1 MPRFD
6 SLRLFAGAL
15 AIGLLASAPAHA
27 QQADSLASI
36 ARRLQQYEKQNLVEQ
51 LYVHLDRPAYATGE
65 TMWLKAY
72 AVDGTF
78 HRPLDLSK
86 VAYVEV
92 LDAQNHPV
100 AQTQLALQA
109 ATGQGSL
116 VLPATL
122 ASGRYLVRAY
132 TSWMQNFSPDFY
144 FQSPVVVVNTFSP
157 SGTAPAPASPTA
169 YDVQFFPEGGQL
181 VRGLPSR
188 VGFKVLDAAGRSLA
202 ATGTVADARG
212 KVVAALSTLKFGLG
226 SFSFTPSEA
235 GASYVATLKL
245 PSGATITSRL
255 PAAQAQGYTLS
266 LQEASPT
273 TLRLTVASQP
283 SAAGPVQLLAHAG
296 PRVVVALTKSLDG
309 GQASF
314 TINRH
319 DLPAGITHFTVF
331 DGARQPLAERLYFR
345 APHQPLVLAGQ
356 ASRAAYAPRARVEVQ
371 LSASHAANASVAV
384 YQLDSLSAASP
395 LDISGYLLL
404 AADLRG
410 HVENPGYYVR
420 DSSATGRAA
429 ADNLMLTQ
437 GWSRFRWREVLGGAV
452 PSHPHLA
459 EVNGPLLR
467 ARLTTAAGTPAAGV
481 GTYLSIPN
489 RAGRFYYARTQADG
503 VALFEP
509 LTLAGAQ
516 KVVVQADPKAGGPYE
531 LSLLSPYSTQFAPA
545 SLPAWA
551 PTAALLPALSDRH
564 LQVQVQ
570 QAFTD
575 AVPYRV
581 PAQDSASVYGKVSEQ
596 YLLDA
601 YTRFRVMEE
610 VLREYVPGVLVRKR
624 ADGFHFINLNR
635 PRQLI
640 FDTDPLTLLDGVPIF
655 RTNDIMAFD
664 PLKVKRLNVVAGR
677 YYQGTQTYD
686 GVVSF
691 TTYKGDLAD
700 FQLDPH
706 ALLEEYEGVQGQRE
720 FYAPRYETAQQQQ
733 SRLPDLRNLLYWN
746 PQVRLQASQPQ
757 TLNFYTSDQAGRYL
771 VVAQGLAT
779 DGRLGSTSF
788 TFEVKPAL

>member
-1 MPRFD
+1 MPGFASFC
-6 SLRLFAGAL
+6 SLAGGLAL
-15 AIGLLASAPAHA
+15 GLLASAPAHA
-27 QQADSLASI
+27 QPADSLASLV
-36 ARRLQQYEKQNLVEQ
+36 RRLRQHSQRNLTEQ
-51 LYVHLDRPAYATGE
+51 LYLHLDRPAYVTGE

-72 AVDGTF
+72 AVDGTY

-92 LDAQNHPV
+92 LDAQNRPV
-100 AQTQLALQA
+100 AQTQLALRA
-109 ATGQGSL
+109 AMGQGSL

-144 FQSPVVVVNTFSP
+144 FQSSVVVVNTFSP
-157 SGTAPAPASPTA
+157 SGAAPAPASPAA

-181 VRGLPSR
+181 VQGLPSR
-188 VGFKVLDAAGRSLA
+188 VGFKVLDGAGRSLA

-212 KVVAALSTLKFGLG
+212 NVVATFSTLKYGLG
-226 SFSFTPSEA
+226 SFLLPPPAA
-235 GASYVATLKL
+235 GASYVVTLRL
-245 PSGATITSRL
+245 PGGATITSRL

-273 TLRLTVASQP
+273 TLRLTVAGQP
-283 SAAGPVQLLAHAG
+283 DATGPVHLLGHAG
-296 PRVVVALTKSLDG
+296 QRVAVALTKPLAG

-314 TINRH
+314 LINRGS
-319 DLPAGITHFTVF
+319 LPAGITHFTVF
-331 DGARQPLAERLYFR
+331 DGARQALAERLYFR
-345 APHQPLVLAGQ
+345 APSQPLVLAGQ
-356 ASRAAYAPRARVEVQ
+356 ATKATYAPRERVEMQ
-371 LSASHAANASVAV
+371 LRASQAANLSVAV

-395 LDISGYLLL
+395 ADISGYLLL
-404 AADLRG
+404 AADLKG

-420 DSSATGRAA
+420 DSSAAGRAA

-437 GWSRFRWREVLGGAV
+437 GWSRFRWREVLGGPAAT
-452 PSHPHLA
+452 HPNLA

-467 ARLTTAAGTPAAGV
+467 ARLATAAGAPAAGV
-481 GTYLSIPN
+481 GTYLTIPN

-509 LTLAGAQ
+509 LGLAGAQ
-516 KVVVQADPKAGGPYE
+516 KIVVQADPKAGGPFE
-531 LSLLSPYSTQFAPA
+531 LSLLSPYSTQFAPPRLA
-545 SLPAWA
+545 SWS
-551 PTAALLPALSDRH
+551 PTAALLPALAERH

-581 PAQDSASVYGKVSEQ
+581 PGQDSASVYGKVSEQ

-610 VLREYVPGVLVRKR
+610 VMREYVPGVLVRKR

-640 FDTDPLTLLDGVPIF
+640 FQDDPLTLLDGVPIF

-664 PLKVKRLNVVAGR
+664 PLKVKRLNVVTGR
-677 YYQGTQTYD
+677 YFQGTQAYD

-691 TTYKGDLAD
+691 ATYKGDLAD

-733 SRLPDLRNLLYWN
+733 SRVPDLRNLLYWN
-746 PQVRLQASQPQ
+746 PAVLIGADQALLLS
-757 TLNFYTSDQAGRYL
+757 FYTADQAGRYL
-771 VVAQGLAT
+771 VVAQGLAP

-788 TFEVKPAL
+788 TFEVKPGL